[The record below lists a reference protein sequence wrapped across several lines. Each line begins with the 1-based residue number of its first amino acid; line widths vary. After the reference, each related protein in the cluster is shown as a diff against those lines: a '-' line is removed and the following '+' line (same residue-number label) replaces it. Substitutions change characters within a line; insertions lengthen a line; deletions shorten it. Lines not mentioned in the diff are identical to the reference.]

1 MLLSTAQACGA
12 IGKGRATLAKLIK
25 SGEIEAH
32 KGLARNSHLR
42 IPLASLQAYLD
53 RTRMAAGGER

>member
-25 SGEIEAH
+25 KGEIVAH
-32 KGLARNSHLR
+32 KGAARNSHLR
-42 IPLASLQAYLD
+42 IPLSSIQAYLE
-53 RTRMAAGGER
+53 RTRMGGGEQ

>member
-25 SGEIEAH
+25 KGEIEAF
-32 KGLARNSHLR
+32 KGDARNSHLR
-42 IPLASLQAYLD
+42 IPLASIQAYLE
-53 RTRMAAGGER
+53 RTRMAVGGEQ

>member
-25 SGEIEAH
+25 AGEIKAF
-32 KGLARNSHLR
+32 KGPAKNSHLR
-42 IPLASLQAYLD
+42 IPLESIQGYLERNQMAVSGD
-53 RTRMAAGGER
+53 R

>member
-25 SGEIEAH
+25 AGEIKAF
-32 KGLARNSHLR
+32 KGPARNSHLR
-42 IPLASLQAYLD
+42 IPLESIQRYLE
-53 RTRMAAGGER
+53 RNQMSVGGDQ